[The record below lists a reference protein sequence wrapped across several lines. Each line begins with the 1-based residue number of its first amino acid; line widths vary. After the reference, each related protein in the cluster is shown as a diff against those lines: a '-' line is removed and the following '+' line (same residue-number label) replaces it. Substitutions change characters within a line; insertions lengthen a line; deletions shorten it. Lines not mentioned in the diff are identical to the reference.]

1 MITYDKLDKPNWL
14 RTIFQVK
21 GSVLSMI
28 LPRIFFFCSF
38 TAVLTFLFITGHSI
52 YLEKLGDLTTNVIY
66 NLILGLLI
74 VFRTNTSYERFW
86 EGRKAW
92 GTLVVNSRNLAQ
104 EILIGIQTLTAG
116 DKQQK
121 TRALDLLLAL
131 AIATKL
137 HLRGDEVN
145 DKLKTLVNQHQLE
158 KLEQSKNRPL
168 DIQFWLRNYLHQQ
181 LKLKNFSDA
190 QLNMTSGMLNEM
202 MESVSGCER
211 ILTTPIPITYRVYLK
226 RLILIYCFGLPF
238 RLVPEITWW
247 SIPIVAVVSFLL
259 LGVEEVARELE
270 NPFGFDV
277 NDLPLD
283 DLCEVIEGNIQ
294 RVAALQD
301 SQEKIPAALS

>member
-1 MITYDKLDKPNWL
+1 MITSDKLDKPDWL
-14 RTIFQVK
+14 STIFQVK
-21 GSVLSMI
+21 GAVLSMI
-28 LPRIFFFCSF
+28 LPRILFFCIL
-38 TAVLTFLFITGHSI
+38 TAVLTFIYLQGLPI

-92 GTLVVNSRNLAQ
+92 GGIVVNIRNLAQ
-104 EILIGIQTLTAG
+104 EILIGITTSTEKEIQG
-116 DKQQK
+116 KKQ
-121 TRALDLLLAL
+121 ALNLLLAF

-137 HLRGDEVN
+137 HLRGDQVN
-145 DKLKTLVNQHQLE
+145 DRLEALVEPEQVTQLKD
-158 KLEQSKNRPL
+158 SKNRPL
-168 DIQFWLRNYLHQQ
+168 DIQFWLRTYLHQQ
-181 LKLKNFSDA
+181 LKLKNFGDA
-190 QLNMTSGMLNEM
+190 QLNMTTGMLNNLTD
-202 MESVSGCER
+202 SVSGCER

-238 RLVPEITWW
+238 RLVPEMTWW
-247 SIPIVAVVSFLL
+247 AIPIVAVVSFLL

-283 DLCEVIEGNIQ
+283 DLCDVIEGNLE
-294 RVAALQD
+294 RVSSLHGQTKELA
-301 SQEKIPAALS
+301 SVS

>member
-14 RTIFQVK
+14 NTIFQVR
-21 GSVLSMI
+21 GAVLPMI
-28 LPRIFFFCSF
+28 LPRILFFCIL
-38 TAVLTFLFITGHSI
+38 TAALTFIYVQGFPI

-92 GTLVVNSRNLAQ
+92 GGIVVNIRNLAQ
-104 EILIGIQTLTAG
+104 EILIGITTQTEQETQEK
-116 DKQQK
+116 KQ
-121 TRALDLLLAL
+121 ALNLLLAF

-137 HLRGDEVN
+137 HLRGDQVN
-145 DKLKTLVNQHQLE
+145 DRLEALVEPEQVTELKD
-158 KLEQSKNRPL
+158 SKNRPL
-168 DIQFWLRNYLHQQ
+168 DIQFWLRTYLHQQ
-181 LKLKNFSDA
+181 LKLKNFGDA
-190 QLNMTSGMLNEM
+190 QLNMTSGILNSL

-247 SIPIVAVVSFLL
+247 AIPIVAVVSFLL

-283 DLCEVIEGNIQ
+283 DLCDVIEGNIN
-294 RVAALQD
+294 RVSRLHTQAKELT
-301 SQEKIPAALS
+301 SVS